1 MGWLV
6 VARFRP
12 RLRFSLGIGVLLLAA
27 DSFFGCVPAATIPIE
42 TLHREYDGPAAAHRI
57 LIVYLPGSGD
67 RITPG
72 WLFRA
77 GLASCLATCIAMR
90 AAAAGIELS
99 TLSVEATSRSDSRGL
114 LGVPGA
120 DGEPVNVGPSEIQ
133 LRVRL
138 SARGVSDDRLRSLVD
153 EGHRCSPVPA
163 AVQHANPVVVHVE
176 VDPMV

>member
-1 MGWLV
+1 MTIQKVATAMKRV
-6 VARFRP
+6 VAVLERRP
-12 RLRFSLGIGVLLLAA
+12 QVGLHDDTSASALWEGGLRIATSHANGEVIFTDMPSELG
-27 DSFFGCVPAATIPIE
+27 
-42 TLHREYDGPAAAHRI
+42 
-57 LIVYLPGSGD
+57 GSGD
-67 RITPG
+67 RISPG

-77 GLASCLATCIAMR
+77 GLASCLATCVAMR

-120 DGEPVNVGPSEIQ
+120 DGEPVNAGPSEIQ